1 MISEIGSLVRELH
14 YTSVSPERSVWLH
27 SSSRGV
33 PVGNPNW
40 NKAPVQEEA
49 SRDEAGDTKPL
60 GFTKQALVQREQVY
74 GLGVTDVQEDNSYG
88 ESEGNQDPDQTEQ
101 DKQPTE
107 AFLPTSSFMDQW
119 IRTSW
124 WMWKIYA
131 IALSRA
137 RPYSWTTHFT
147 PALKKRRPGPSIASL
162 RRHFSI

>member
-1 MISEIGSLVRELH
+1 M
-14 YTSVSPERSVWLH
+14 
-27 SSSRGV
+27 
-33 PVGNPNW
+33 
-40 NKAPVQEEA
+40 QEEA
-49 SRDEAGDTKPL
+49 ERDEAGDTKPL
-60 GFTKQALVQREQVY
+60 GFTKLALVKREQVY

-101 DKQPTE
+101 DKQPTD

-137 RPYSWTTHFT
+137 RPYSLTTHLT

-162 RRHFSI
+162 RRHLSI